1 MNTLLCVLASRGN
14 TYCTRENIVPSG
26 QNSSSGQNDVKRMA
40 RNVSG
45 KQTELWKT
53 CAAEAIINS
62 SQNYREALERRRIEA
77 QNNALNVQKQKYHY
91 KNMSSNII
99 RCKTSTSAKQVVSQA
114 KRELQKLK
122 KAKATGKYDNEEID
136 AAIAHAKAMERI
148 ARKKVRHLEEEE
160 MAKASGKGKVEEFVE
175 DSKEAAEEAESRKA
189 DEEEEAAEEASENP
203 VPEEYESYEAGDF
216 SSFNVSQLDVSDFTS
231 EAEFNDFVALMES
244 MTSEMLDEM
253 TASMEE
259 MMEDMNLEELSE
271 SLLAATGKM
280 DDNDIKMMEIV
291 HRNKEMK
298 EITKA
303 NVEYLKALFE
313 HYQSLKSSGAMPA
326 GAQSTPS
333 VGSLDTAFTAPTQV
347 SAPPPAA
354 APATIDIAL

>member
-1 MNTLLCVLASRGN
+1 MNTLLSVLASKGN
-14 TYCTRENIVPSG
+14 TYCTKENIV
-26 QNSSSGQNDVKRMA
+26 SSGQSSVKKMA
-40 RNVSG
+40 RNISSG
-45 KQTELWKT
+45 PDNLWKQS
-53 CAAEAIINS
+53 AAEAIINS
-62 SQNYREALERRRIEA
+62 SQSYSEQLKQKRIEA

-122 KAKATGKYDNEEID
+122 KAKASGKYDTEELD
-136 AAIAHAKAMERI
+136 AAIAHAKAMERV

-175 DSKEAAEEAESRKA
+175 EAKENAEEEDRLSKERAAEEAQSSA
-189 DEEEEAAEEASENP
+189 QEAAAVDEYA
-203 VPEEYESYEAGDF
+203 EYEDCDF
-216 SSFNVSQLDVSDFTS
+216 SQIDVSDFAS
-231 EAEFNDFVALMES
+231 EAEFAEFISQME
-244 MTSEMLDEM
+244 TTTQEMLDEM
-253 TASMEE
+253 AASLDE

-280 DDNDIKMMEIV
+280 DENDIKMMEIV

-313 HYQSLKSSGAMPA
+313 HYQSMKSSGAMPA
-326 GAQSTPS
+326 GATSSSAQISPS
-333 VGSLDTAFTAPTQV
+333 AAYTAPVQV
-347 SAPPPAA
+347 SAPPPAT